1 MNWPRCSWKRRKFQ
15 AETSYLWLGGGFIFF
30 FTPTWGRFPFWLIC
44 FRSVETTN
52 QMSCVAKPLPVKS
65 GHQEAFMFTPLKKL
79 TPGTWKRPLGKGET
93 STNPSI
99 LGFHVSFWVC
109 VGDPEKKTFDLPLLP
124 WGVEHRNIS
133 VDFLWGEQQK
143 LVTGG
148 GLKHFFN
155 FHPLLGK
162 MIQFDYT

>member
-1 MNWPRCSWKRRKFQ
+1 MYLLDELAKMLMEEEKVSGRDELSMTRWLFQ
-15 AETSYLWLGGGFIFF
+15 ISFI

-79 TPGTWKRPLGKGET
+79 TPGTWKKPLGKGET

-99 LGFHVSFWVC
+99 LGFHVSFWGC
-109 VGDPEKKTFDLPLLP
+109 VGDPEKKTFDLPLLL

-133 VDFLWGEQQK
+133 VDFLWGEK
-143 LVTGG
+143 VCIRMGG
-148 GLKHFFN
+148 AERHW
-155 FHPLLGK
+155 
-162 MIQFDYT
+162 